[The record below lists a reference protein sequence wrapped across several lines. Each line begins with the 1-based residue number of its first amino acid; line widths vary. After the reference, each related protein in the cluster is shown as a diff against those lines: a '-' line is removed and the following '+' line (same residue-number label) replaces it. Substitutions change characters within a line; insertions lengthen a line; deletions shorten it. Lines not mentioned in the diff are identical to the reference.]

1 VEQAF
6 QACTETVLGSGFNP
20 EVRRGK
26 LKETLADYQNPQ
38 QEPGSERRLLLVF
51 VVTFV
56 VLMVFQPLL
65 KKFMPQPTA
74 PQPQNQPV
82 PAQTAAVSPAPVAS
96 APAAIAPAN
105 TITKQASTETE
116 TVIENDLYR
125 ITFTN
130 RGAQVKS
137 WILKKFDNDAQNGRL
152 DLVNTAAAQKYGYPL
167 SLWTYDETLRNRI
180 KSALYVSR
188 TGEIFTGPGANTT
201 AAAYELDAAGQTLK
215 APASIN
221 FEYADQDLVIR
232 KTFHFDHTYVVNVQT
247 SVIYKG
253 AEVFAAPAWPSGFGD
268 QVTAAAYAAATID
281 LHNDASTERSGY
293 IFFPNYVSRLAVK
306 AISGGNTIKGPFEW
320 AGTGDQYFTAIFI
333 PDDPTI
339 AAMVTLHN
347 AMEIPQKPGFNPVG
361 ASSKDTANIDLLGA
375 AVGNLRG
382 PTTERMYVGPKEL
395 AVLDAVP
402 VPTIKND
409 SPDLR
414 GIVNFGWWGILSRP
428 LFLWLKWTFKHIVPN
443 WGWAIVIQTLIITI
457 ALLPLRITQMK
468 SMLKMQRVAPQIK
481 SIQEKYKKYSL
492 RDPRKAAM
500 NEEISALY
508 KKEGV
513 NPAGGCLPM
522 LIQFP
527 FLIAYYRMLGVAL
540 ELRHAHWLWITDLS
554 ASDWVLPI
562 LMVVSMVVVQRMTP
576 QAGMD
581 PAQQKML
588 TVMMPLM
595 MGFIFFKLAAGLN
608 LYYTESNLISIAQQ
622 AIMNRT
628 KLGREMREMLEKRA
642 RKKDK

>member
-1 VEQAF
+1 
-6 QACTETVLGSGFNP
+6 
-20 EVRRGK
+20 
-26 LKETLADYQNPQ
+26 LAEYQNPQ
-38 QEPGSERRLLLVF
+38 QEPGSERRLL
-51 VVTFV
+51 VVILITFV
-56 VLMVFQPLL
+56 VLILSQTVL
-65 KKFMPQPTA
+65 KKYMPPPAAQPENHAVQT
-74 PQPQNQPV
+74 QPM
-82 PAQTAAVSPAPVAS
+82 PASPAA
-96 APAAIAPAN
+96 APAATVAHLPSN
-105 TITKQASTETE
+105 TVTKQASTETE
-116 TVIENDLYR
+116 TVIENDLYK

-137 WILKKFDNDAQNGRL
+137 WILKKFDNDAQNGPL
-152 DLVNTAAAQKYGYPL
+152 DLVHSAAAQKFGYPL
-167 SLWTYDETLRNRI
+167 SLWTYDEALRNRLN
-180 KSALYVSR
+180 SALFIASNEGNL
-188 TGEIFTGPGANTT
+188 T
-201 AAAYELDAAGQTLK
+201 
-215 APASIN
+215 APATII

-232 KTFHFDHTYVVNVQT
+232 KTFRFDHTYVLNVET
-247 SVIYKG
+247 SVVYKG
-253 AEVFAAPAWPSGFGD
+253 AEIFAAPAWPAGFGD
-268 QVTAAAYAAATID
+268 ELTPASYAASGID
-281 LHNDASTERSGY
+281 YHNDASTERSGY
-293 IFFPNYVSRLAVK
+293 IFFPTYVTRLTVK
-306 AISGGNTIKGPFEW
+306 AISGGNTIRGPFEW

-333 PDDPTI
+333 PNDPVS

-347 AMEIPQKPGFNPVG
+347 AMEIAQKPGLNPIG

-428 LFLWLKWTFKHIVPN
+428 LFLWLKWTYNHIVHN
-443 WGWAIVIQTLIITI
+443 WGWAIVIQTFIITI
-457 ALLPLRITQMK
+457 LLLPLRITQMK
-468 SMLKMQRVAPQIK
+468 SMLKMQRIQPQIK
-481 SIQEKYKKYSL
+481 NIQEKYKKYSL

-508 KKEGV
+508 KKESV
-513 NPAGGCLPM
+513 NPAGGCLPL

-554 ASDWVLPI
+554 AADWVLPL
-562 LMVVSMVVVQRMTP
+562 LMVVSMIVMQRMTP

-581 PAQQKML
+581 PAQQKMM

-622 AIMNRT
+622 AVMNRT
-628 KLGREMREMLEKRA
+628 KLGREMREMMEKRA
-642 RKKDK
+642 RKKEK

>member
-1 VEQAF
+1 
-6 QACTETVLGSGFNP
+6 
-20 EVRRGK
+20 
-26 LKETLADYQNPQ
+26 
-38 QEPGSERRLLLVF
+38 
-51 VVTFV
+51 
-56 VLMVFQPLL
+56 LL
-65 KKFMPQPTA
+65 KKYGPQPPA
-74 PQPQNQPV
+74 PQTQNQPAPV
-82 PAQTAAVSPAPVAS
+82 QTAAAPPVPAPSVPS
-96 APAAIAPAN
+96 VVTIN
-105 TITKQASTETE
+105 ITKQASTETE

-130 RGAQVKS
+130 HGAQIKS
-137 WILKKFDNDAQNGRL
+137 WILKKFDNDAQNGLL
-152 DLVNTAAAQKYGYPL
+152 DLVNPAAAQKFGYPL
-167 SLWTYDETLRNRI
+167 SLWTYDEPLRNRLN
-180 KSALYVSR
+180 SALYVSSNEGR
-188 TGEIFTGPGANTT
+188 LT
-201 AAAYELDAAGQTLK
+201 
-215 APASIN
+215 APATIT
-221 FEYADQDLVIR
+221 FEYADQDLVVR
-232 KTFHFDHTYVVNVQT
+232 KSFRFDHTYVLNVET
-247 SVIYKG
+247 SVVYKG
-253 AEVFAAPAWPSGFGD
+253 SQVFAPPAWPAGFGD
-268 QVTAAAYAAATID
+268 EVTPAAYAAARID
-281 LHNDASTERSGY
+281 YHNDASTDRTALV
-293 IFFPNYVSRLAVK
+293 FPNFVLRLPTK
-306 AISGGNTIKGPFEW
+306 GISGGNTIKGPFEW

-333 PDDPTI
+333 PGDPTT

-347 AMEIPQKPGFNPVG
+347 SMDIAQKPGFNPVG
-361 ASSKDTANIDLLGA
+361 SNKDTANVDLLGT
-375 AVGNLRG
+375 AVGSLRG

-395 AVLDAVP
+395 AVLDAVS

-409 SPDLR
+409 NPDLR
-414 GIVNFGWWGILSRP
+414 GIVDFGWWGILARP
-428 LFLWLKWTFKHIVPN
+428 LFLWLKWTFNHIVHN

-468 SMLKMQRVAPQIK
+468 SMLKMQRIQPQIK
-481 SIQEKYKKYSL
+481 SIQERYKKYSL

-500 NEEISALY
+500 NEEVSALY

-513 NPAGGCLPM
+513 NPAGGCLPL

-554 ASDWVLPI
+554 AADWVLPI

-576 QAGMD
+576 QAGVD

-628 KLGREMREMLEKRA
+628 KLGREMREMMEKRA